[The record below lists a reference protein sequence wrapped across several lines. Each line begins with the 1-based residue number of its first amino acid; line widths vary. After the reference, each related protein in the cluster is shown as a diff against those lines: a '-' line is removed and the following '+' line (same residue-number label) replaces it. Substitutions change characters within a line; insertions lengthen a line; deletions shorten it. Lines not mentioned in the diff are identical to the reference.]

1 MSTNLERQNLL
12 EHGTKAIV
20 LTPSSIVD
28 AAQKDLRRHE
38 HNSAEARTDAP
49 EYEHYAFHRKHVA
62 KAWKAGGHPKNVIE
76 LALADLTLGKESG
89 KHWTRVI
96 YSDAELLKKALEAA

>member
-1 MSTNLERQNLL
+1 MNANIERSALL
-12 EHGTKAIV
+12 DHGTKAIV

-28 AAQKDLRRHE
+28 AAREDLRRHDR
-38 HNSAEARTDAP
+38 NAAAATKDA
-49 EYEHYAFHRKHVA
+49 EYEHYAFHRRHVA
-62 KAWKAGGHPKNVIE
+62 KAVKKNPHPRSIIE
-76 LALADLTLGKESG
+76 LALAELALGQESG